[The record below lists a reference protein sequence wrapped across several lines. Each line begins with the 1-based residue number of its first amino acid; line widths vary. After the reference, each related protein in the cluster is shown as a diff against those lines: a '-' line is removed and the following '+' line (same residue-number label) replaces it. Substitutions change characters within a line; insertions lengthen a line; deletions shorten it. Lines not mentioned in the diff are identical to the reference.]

1 MSIVLEN
8 TGTRRI
14 RIAGQADVTKVV
26 SIATGREVRP
36 YCIIDLALMPTSIRT
51 FRALTPGQRHE
62 VDFWLPCGG
71 VPHLPGT
78 YEIHATFSN
87 HAGWPHVYDVYER
100 GADEVWEGTVTMPP
114 VTVTMLPPVISSRST
129 ASNAQR
135 ELPGSEISAVSTLPA
150 TVLPRLEIEGRPR
163 VQDLA
168 DYLNTILLGGSDDAR
183 SLALRGIA
191 RYGGRD
197 MYTALRQGLPS
208 SREETRYRVG
218 AALSALTF
226 TREEDGGEGFVEP
239 AYWDAW
245 WMRHGRKSREHWARE
260 ALKRRETPWQA
271 LRGRQSSPAAR
282 AADYLVTLHR
292 ADERLVRELS
302 QHRSWRVRLATA
314 DAVASFDQRRA
325 GELMIRELHNR
336 YLAACGWAADR
347 LSQLARTPYGFD
359 CYDPAGRERGIEH
372 WRREVGRLPRTPLV
386 EASPL

>member
-62 VDFWLPCGG
+62 FDFWLPCGG

-208 SREETRYRVG
+208 SREETRYRV
-218 AALSALTF
+218 AQPF
-226 TREEDGGEGFVEP
+226 
-239 AYWDAW
+239 
-245 WMRHGRKSREHWARE
+245 
-260 ALKRRETPWQA
+260 RR
-271 LRGRQSSPAAR
+271 
-282 AADYLVTLHR
+282 
-292 ADERLVRELS
+292 
-302 QHRSWRVRLATA
+302 
-314 DAVASFDQRRA
+314 
-325 GELMIRELHNR
+325 
-336 YLAACGWAADR
+336 
-347 LSQLARTPYGFD
+347 
-359 CYDPAGRERGIEH
+359 
-372 WRREVGRLPRTPLV
+372 
-386 EASPL
+386 